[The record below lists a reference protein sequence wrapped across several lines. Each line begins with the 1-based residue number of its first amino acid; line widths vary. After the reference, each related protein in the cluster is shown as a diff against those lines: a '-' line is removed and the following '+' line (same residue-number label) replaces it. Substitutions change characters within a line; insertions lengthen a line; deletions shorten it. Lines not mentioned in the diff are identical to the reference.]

1 MNQRRPEVEGWGRS
15 GGTGLSLCYN
25 PYPLTE
31 KTNRGPAF
39 YGTVS
44 GQSRDESNAAFR
56 AHHTGHH
63 NVSDAKVTN
72 IDFMTLNYGLTS
84 LCNFYSAKIQ

>member
-1 MNQRRPEVEGWGRS
+1 MGKEWRNWIVTVLQSIATNGENKR
-15 GGTGLSLCYN
+15 GL
-25 PYPLTE
+25 
-31 KTNRGPAF
+31 AF
-39 YGTVS
+39 YGTGS

-72 IDFMTLNYGLTS
+72 VDFMTLNYGLTS
-84 LCNFYSAKIQ
+84 LCNFYSAKVQ